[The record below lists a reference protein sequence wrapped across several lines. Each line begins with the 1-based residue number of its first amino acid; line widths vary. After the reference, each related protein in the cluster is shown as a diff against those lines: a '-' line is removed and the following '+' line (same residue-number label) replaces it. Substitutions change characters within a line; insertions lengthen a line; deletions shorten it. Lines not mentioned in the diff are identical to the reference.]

1 MKSPRRSSMRTAPW
15 PSKPTRDAR
24 TLSTSISSTS
34 APPFLSHYKGIVV
47 HLSPSLHDSRGSTLH
62 SHLCVQGTAAG
73 GRAGRWTQGWPALA
87 PALSLPSIALAR
99 SFGSV
104 VSLPGLL
111 CWFSSLQ
118 TISKDC
124 FAQGSVFLFSALLHS
139 LSHSM
144 QPHDLNTLHMLMIL
158 RFKFPARTLS

>member
-1 MKSPRRSSMRTAPW
+1 MPALCLHPSPAQVLPRSCHTI
-15 PSKPTRDAR
+15 KEL
-24 TLSTSISSTS
+24 LSTCPRPSTT
-34 APPFLSHYKGIVV
+34 AGAL
-47 HLSPSLHDSRGSTLH
+47 LCT

-73 GRAGRWTQGWPALA
+73 GRAGRRTQGWPALA
-87 PALSLPSIALAR
+87 PALSLPGIALTRDATR
-99 SFGSV
+99 PFV
-104 VSLPGLL
+104 LWFLLPGLL
-111 CWFSSLQ
+111 CWFSSPQ
-118 TISKDC
+118 TISKDW